1 MFRLKAGGNY
11 YMNKFGFK
19 GYGGGGGR
27 RLVFV
32 YDLQQGLEAILDSI
46 YLTQLRTAA
55 VSAVATRYMARPEAA
70 TLGIIGT
77 GKEARTQLEAI
88 NKVRPLKHVKAY
100 SRSAENRENFAREM
114 SERTGVPVEP
124 VESGEECVRNVDI
137 ATTITSASEP
147 VLFGAWL
154 AEGTHINGIGA
165 TTMFRRELDEE
176 AVARSSPVVVEH
188 LPQAEAELGQLIY
201 AAARGKLR
209 WPLVRE
215 LKDVVS
221 GLIRGRAGPRTLRS
235 SPASASAPRTS
246 PSRPTSSLW
255 PSSAKS
261 ARSWICRSESV
272 VQVNPKSLN
281 NLGLYSRL
289 CANLEYVATL
299 LKQTWHGDSLSGL
312 SRRDRRS
319 CEYESVYPRS
329 ADGAGI

>member
-1 MFRLKAGGNY
+1 MVLHLSEDEVKGLLTMDDAISVTDELFRQEARGHAENKPTIELSPPPRGMFRLKAGGNY

-32 YDLQQGLEAILDSI
+32 YDLQQGLEAIVDSI

-55 VSAVATRYMARPEAA
+55 VSAVATRYMARPEAT

-124 VESGEECVRNVDI
+124 VEFGEECVRNVDI

-176 AVARSSPVVVEH
+176 AVARSTPVVVEH

-221 GLIRGRAGPRTLRS
+221 GLIPGRGRPEDVTLF
-235 SPASASAPRTS
+235 TS
-246 PSRPTSSLW
+246 IGVGTEDVAIAAHVVEL
-255 PSSAKS
+255 
-261 ARSWICRSESV
+261 ARQREV
-272 VQVNPKSLN
+272 GTVL
-281 NLGLYSRL
+281 
-289 CANLEYVATL
+289 
-299 LKQTWHGDSLSGL
+299 DM
-312 SRRDRRS
+312 
-319 CEYESVYPRS
+319 
-329 ADGAGI
+329 